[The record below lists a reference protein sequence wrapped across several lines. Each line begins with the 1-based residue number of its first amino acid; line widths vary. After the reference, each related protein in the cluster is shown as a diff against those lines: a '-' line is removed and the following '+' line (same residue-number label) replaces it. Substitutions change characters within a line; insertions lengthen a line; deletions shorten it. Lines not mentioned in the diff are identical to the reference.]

1 MGWPV
6 GSFPPVGCGKLSVHR
21 WHVLPDCVVLC
32 VPLYDTPLSAPYEQ
46 STSGRSGGSGGSG
59 GGEGG
64 AGEGGGDG
72 DAHAGMLHAPKLAAV

>member
-1 MGWPV
+1 MPV
-6 GSFPPVGCGKLSVHR
+6 LCGKLSVHR

-32 VPLYDTPLSAPYEQ
+32 VPLYVTPLPNLQ